1 VSWVPAEQVLATVG
15 NQRQVLAAEE
25 ARVSS
30 FTQYHA
36 TERAKLEAEGTAA
49 LHDLGNAVLPRLDH
63 ASIGAAAQAFG
74 LVGLPNENIPAQ
86 LESRR
91 GWLVSRLQAILHDP
105 RYAQRELL
113 RHPRTGSLTTAIAQ
127 NEEHRR
133 PFAEIIA
140 MCEQHPRFER
150 LWGSGFGMP
159 EHSASWWRYSYWQD
173 RSAADELVTKFQGKT
188 SFAEVRAEYA
198 RAKETVLVFD
208 GELRSLRAQIA
219 DGEALDREYA
229 TLYEEHRTLD
239 ARGLEHTRSR
249 IVQHLLGSDAA
260 AVSQRLRSS
269 PATSNLLLLFLR
281 ASGIAAKVSYL
292 DGIQQTNLGE
302 IRKDIA
308 LQRERLDGVETRTR
322 RRWAPMPLD
331 KFQKLAEDRRPR
343 YEKRWQRF
351 GKTYNTVYVYDRY
364 DRGRYYEDFLW
375 WDLFT
380 RGRYDGSYLPEVH
393 HYHQSHPGY
402 AFDPDWKTRAAE
414 QRAAESE
421 HDHDHGDVGPND
433 IGDVGPNDIGDVESE
448 AAAAA
453 AFADSADDNGD
464 TSGDTTTTDAS

>member
-1 VSWVPAEQVLATVG
+1 MSWVPAEQVIAAVG

-25 ARVSS
+25 ARVAN
-30 FTQYHA
+30 FAQYHS
-36 TERAKLEAEGTAA
+36 TERAKLEGERTQA
-49 LHDLGNAVLPRLDH
+49 LHDLGQAVLPRLDH
-63 ASIGAAAQAFG
+63 ASIAAAAQAVG

-86 LESRR
+86 LETRR
-91 GWLVSRLQAILHDP
+91 AWLVSRLQQILHDP

-133 PFAEIIA
+133 PFAEVIA
-140 MCEQHPRFER
+140 TCEQHPRFEG
-150 LWGSGFGMP
+150 LWASGFGMP

-188 SFAEVRAEYA
+188 SFAEVRAEYT
-198 RAKETVLVFD
+198 RAKETALVFD
-208 GELRSLRAQIA
+208 GELQKLRAQIA
-219 DGEALDREYA
+219 DGEALDREYRA
-229 TLYEEHRTLD
+229 LHEEHRTLD

-249 IVQHLLGSDAA
+249 IVQHLLGTEAA
-260 AVSQRLRSS
+260 AVSQRLQAS
-269 PATSNLLLLFLR
+269 PAASGLLLLFLR

-302 IRKDIA
+302 IQKDIA

-331 KFQKLAEDRRPR
+331 KFQKLAEDRTPR

-364 DRGRYYEDFLW
+364 DRGRYYSDFLW

-380 RGRYDGSYLPEVH
+380 RGRYDGSYLPEVRY
-393 HYHQSHPGY
+393 YHQSHPGY
-402 AFDPDWKTRAAE
+402 TFDPDWKTRAAE
-414 QRAAESE
+414 QRAAEI
-421 HDHDHGDVGPND
+421 DNDDVGPLD
-433 IGDVGPNDIGDVESE
+433 MGDSDSE

-453 AFADSADDNGD
+453 AFADSADANGD
-464 TSGDTTTTDAS
+464 TSGDAAGDTTTTDAS

>member
-1 VSWVPAEQVLATVG
+1 MSWVPAEQVLSAVG

-25 ARVSS
+25 ARIAG
-30 FTQYHA
+30 FAQYHA
-36 TERAKLEAEGTAA
+36 TERAKLEAERMQA
-49 LHDLGNAVLPRLDH
+49 LHDLGTAVLPRLDH
-63 ASIGAAAQAFG
+63 ASIAAAAQAFG
-74 LVGLPNENIPAQ
+74 LLGLPNENIPGQ
-86 LESRR
+86 LETRR
-91 GWLVSRLQAILHDP
+91 AWLGARLEAILRDP
-105 RYAQRELL
+105 RYAQRELF

-133 PFAEIIA
+133 PFTEIIA
-140 MCEQHPRFER
+140 TCEQHPRFEQM
-150 LWGSGFGMP
+150 WASGFGTP

-173 RSAADELVTKFQGKT
+173 RSAADELVTKFAGKT

-198 RAKETVLVFD
+198 RAKETVVVFD
-208 GELRSLRAQIA
+208 GEIQSLRAQIA

-249 IVQHLLGSDAA
+249 IVQHLLGTDAA

-269 PATSNLLLLFLR
+269 PATSGLLLLFLR

-302 IRKDIA
+302 IQKDIA
-308 LQRERLDGVETRTR
+308 LQRERLDGVEARTR
-322 RRWAPMPLD
+322 RRWAPMALD

-364 DRGRYYEDFLW
+364 DRGRYYDDFLW

-380 RGRYDGSYLPEVH
+380 RGRYDGSYLPEVR
-393 HYHQSHPGY
+393 YYQQRHPGY
-402 AFDPDWKTRAAE
+402 TFDPDWKTRAAG
-414 QRAAESE
+414 QRAADS
-421 HDHDHGDVGPND
+421 DNDDIRDADVGD
-433 IGDVGPNDIGDVESE
+433 AESE

-453 AFADSADDNGD
+453 AFADAGADDGG
-464 TSGDTTTTDAS
+464 TRGDTTTTDAS

>member
-1 VSWVPAEQVLATVG
+1 MSWVPAEQVIAAVG

-25 ARVSS
+25 ARVAG
-30 FTQYHA
+30 FVQYHA
-36 TERAKLEAEGTAA
+36 TERAKLEAERAQA
-49 LHDLGNAVLPRLDH
+49 IHDLGTAVLPRLDH
-63 ASIGAAAQAFG
+63 ASIAAAAQAVG
-74 LVGLPNENIPAQ
+74 LVGLPNENVPAQ
-86 LESRR
+86 LETRR
-91 GWLVSRLQAILHDP
+91 AWLASRLNAILHDP

-127 NEEHRR
+127 NEEHRG
-133 PFAEIIA
+133 PFAAIIV
-140 MCEQHPRFER
+140 MCEQHPRFEG
-150 LWGSGFGMP
+150 LWGSGFGTP

-188 SFAEVRAEYA
+188 SFAEVRDEYA

-208 GELRSLRAQIA
+208 GELRNLRAQIA
-219 DGEALDREYA
+219 EGEALDREYA
-229 TLYEEHRTLD
+229 ALYEEHRTLD

-249 IVQHLLGSDAA
+249 IVQHLLGIDAA

-269 PATSNLLLLFLR
+269 PATSGLLMLFLR

-292 DGIQQTNLGE
+292 DGIQQANLGE
-302 IRKDIA
+302 IQKDIA

-322 RRWAPMPLD
+322 RRWAPMALD

-393 HYHQSHPGY
+393 HYYQSHPGY

-414 QRAAESE
+414 QRAAES
-421 HDHDHGDVGPND
+421 DTDDAGPND
-433 IGDVGPNDIGDVESE
+433 AGPNDAGDVESE

-453 AFADSADDNGD
+453 AFADSSSDDGD

>member
-1 VSWVPAEQVLATVG
+1 MSWVPAEQVIAAVG
-15 NQRQVLAAEE
+15 NQRQVLEAEE
-25 ARVSS
+25 ARVAG
-30 FTQYHA
+30 FVQYHA
-36 TERAKLEAEGTAA
+36 TERAKLEAERTQAT
-49 LHDLGNAVLPRLDH
+49 HDLGTAVLPRLDH
-63 ASIGAAAQAFG
+63 ASIAAAAQAVG

-86 LESRR
+86 LETRR
-91 GWLVSRLQAILHDP
+91 AWLASRLNAILHDP
-105 RYAQRELL
+105 GYAQRELL

-133 PFAEIIA
+133 PFAEVIA
-140 MCEQHPRFER
+140 TCEQHPRFAQM
-150 LWGSGFGMP
+150 WASGFGMP

-198 RAKETVLVFD
+198 RAQETVLVFD
-208 GELRSLRAQIA
+208 GELQNLRAQIA
-219 DGEALDREYA
+219 SGEALDREYA

-239 ARGLEHTRSR
+239 ARGLEHTRGR
-249 IVQHLLGSDAA
+249 IVQHLLGIDAA

-269 PATSNLLLLFLR
+269 PATSGLLMLFLR

-302 IRKDIA
+302 IQKDIA

-322 RRWAPMPLD
+322 RRWAPMALD

-343 YEKRWQRF
+343 YDKRWQRF

-364 DRGRYYEDFLW
+364 DRGRYYDDFLW

-393 HYHQSHPGY
+393 HYYQSHPGY

-414 QRAAESE
+414 QRAAGS
-421 HDHDHGDVGPND
+421 DTDDAGTNDAGPND
-433 IGDVGPNDIGDVESE
+433 VGDVESE

-453 AFADSADDNGD
+453 AFADSSSDDGD